1 MSISPAAP
9 VSKPKIVNK
18 AALAAFKDEKDEP
31 RMGLMLVDG
40 VLPVAGTNQGS
51 SSEEPDS
58 LDVFMA
64 GITAEVA
71 KPTKLDEK
79 LGPKAKAAWE
89 ELQPEDPVASYCEA
103 FEKGSISDILTI
115 SRRKVG
121 DDSDENGDD
130 GDDTNDSAG
139 DEEKCDRRLKPIEPL
154 AHKDHSKIVYEE
166 VQMDF
171 YTPHPDIAKLTE
183 DEVKTL
189 RSELRVSALG
199 SDVPRPAVSF
209 AHLGLPSGLMEGIRR
224 HGYTKPTPIQA
235 QAIPAGLKGRDVIG
249 VAETGSGK
257 TVAYLMPM
265 LVHCANQRALEKG
278 EGPIGLVLCPT
289 RELAVQI
296 EKETFK
302 FNKTVGL
309 RSTTLAG
316 GLSKLEQFKTVKSGT
331 EIVIA
336 TPGRII
342 DIVKMKG
349 CNLHRCTVV
358 VLDEADRMLQMG
370 FEYQVRS
377 VVQNVRP
384 ARQTLLFSATMPPKV
399 EHLTTQ
405 LQHQPV
411 RIIVGKRGQAATSV
425 SQTIEV
431 LPSDEAKWA
440 WLSEK
445 LERMLVEG
453 QVLLFTG
460 TKQGAEALC
469 QQIIKHLYTSALVL
483 HGDVDQDDRA
493 RIMDK
498 FRKRKSDVL
507 IATDLAARGL
517 DVPAIH
523 TVVSFDVARDIETH
537 THRVG
542 RTGRAGVAGV
552 AHTLLTQ
559 GKHDRKMA
567 ASLVT
572 HLQQAGAPVEEK
584 LLALAMQYPQ
594 FCQARGQEEKALSVR
609 STSWACIEQDV
620 VTDSR
625 ARSRSRSPHSSSPPP
640 TP

>member
-1 MSISPAAP
+1 
-9 VSKPKIVNK
+9 
-18 AALAAFKDEKDEP
+18 
-31 RMGLMLVDG
+31 
-40 VLPVAGTNQGS
+40 
-51 SSEEPDS
+51 
-58 LDVFMA
+58 
-64 GITAEVA
+64 
-71 KPTKLDEK
+71 
-79 LGPKAKAAWE
+79 
-89 ELQPEDPVASYCEA
+89 
-103 FEKGSISDILTI
+103 
-115 SRRKVG
+115 
-121 DDSDENGDD
+121 
-130 GDDTNDSAG
+130 
-139 DEEKCDRRLKPIEPL
+139 
-154 AHKDHSKIVYEE
+154 
-166 VQMDF
+166 
-171 YTPHPDIAKLTE
+171 
-183 DEVKTL
+183 
-189 RSELRVSALG
+189 
-199 SDVPRPAVSF
+199 
-209 AHLGLPSGLMEGIRR
+209 
-224 HGYTKPTPIQA
+224 
-235 QAIPAGLKGRDVIG
+235 
-249 VAETGSGK
+249 
-257 TVAYLMPM
+257 
-265 LVHCANQRALEKG
+265 
-278 EGPIGLVLCPT
+278 
-289 RELAVQI
+289 
-296 EKETFK
+296 
-302 FNKTVGL
+302 
-309 RSTTLAG
+309 
-316 GLSKLEQFKTVKSGT
+316 
-331 EIVIA
+331 
-336 TPGRII
+336 
-342 DIVKMKG
+342 
-349 CNLHRCTVV
+349 
-358 VLDEADRMLQMG
+358 
-370 FEYQVRS
+370 
-377 VVQNVRP
+377 VQNVRP